1 MIIRG
6 KDGRLLDHQG
16 RKVNRRGYLI
26 DPEGNV
32 VTAAGEMIFK
42 AEELDSDEEIPAP
55 FCFEKKKEAL
65 FKVTSEEELAKH
77 NESAKTLGGKSSASN
92 KRKRGLNGVKVDQE
106 DEIEKE
112 YKRLREAKA
121 SHMQSSVDSLMG
133 ENPSKYN
140 KKNQRVMPD
149 DEDGFLS
156 RIVQPMQAKSKSELM
171 RQGHKNQQQSQT

>member
-1 MIIRG
+1 
-6 KDGRLLDHQG
+6 
-16 RKVNRRGYLI
+16 
-26 DPEGNV
+26 
-32 VTAAGEMIFK
+32 MIFK

-65 FKVTSEEELAKH
+65 FKVTSEEELERRK
-77 NESAKTLGGKSSASN
+77 NEESGKTLGGRSGASKKS
-92 KRKRGLNGVKVDQE
+92 KKGLAHGQSQVKVDQE
-106 DEIEKE
+106 DEVEKE
-112 YKRLREAKA
+112 YRRLRERNA
-121 SHMQSSVDSLMG
+121 SHIQSSVESLMG

-171 RQGHKNQQQSQT
+171 RQGIKQQ